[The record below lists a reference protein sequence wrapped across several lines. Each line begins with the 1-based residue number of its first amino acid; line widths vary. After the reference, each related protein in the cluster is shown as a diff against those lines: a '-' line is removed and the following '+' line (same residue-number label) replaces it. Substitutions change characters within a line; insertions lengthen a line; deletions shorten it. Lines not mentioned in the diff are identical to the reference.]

1 MRRDNFSVKMTAAL
15 AAYTQREG
23 ESRSAAIARCAVA
36 HGVSVSG
43 LLRALKAATPESA
56 PTGSPQALPQNQ

>member
-15 AAYTQREG
+15 TAYEQREG
-23 ESRSAAIARCAVA
+23 ESRSAAICRCAVA

-43 LLRALKAATPESA
+43 LLRALKAAALA
-56 PTGSPQALPQNQ
+56 PTESPAALSTDPE